1 MANLITITRMS
12 GSVLLLFISPLSPAF
27 FVLYGMIGMSDAVD
41 GWVARKTNT
50 VSELG
55 SKLDTIADFILVV
68 VGFIKWIPIIE
79 VAMWIWIWIGLIAAI
94 KIINLLF
101 GIILYK
107 KIVVEHTLMNK
118 VSGFLL
124 FLLPL
129 TFTIIEIKFSAIVV
143 CGVASLEAIQEG
155 HLIRTGRMIE

>member
-1 MANLITITRMS
+1 MANLITITRMI
-12 GSVLLLFISPLSPAF
+12 GSVLLLFISPLSPVF

-143 CGVASLEAIQEG
+143 CGVASLAAIQEG